1 MDNVLGERI
10 KELRK
15 HYNWTQQD
23 LAEKL
28 GVTSASISSWE
39 SGTRRPD
46 FETLDNL
53 CDIFK
58 VTLDYLL
65 GRVDKN
71 EYLMN
76 RLENLKVDILEDEAE
91 HYENLVNLFL
101 ALDFYGKEAVEEI
114 VKAENKRCK
123 EQGTLQDTSDFQVVI
138 RSVKKRVSV
147 K

>member
-15 HYNWTQQD
+15 HYNWTQQE

-76 RLENLKVDILEDEAE
+76 RLENLKVDMIEDEAE

-101 ALDFYGKEAVEEI
+101 SLDFYGKEAVADI

-123 EQGTLQDTSDFQVVI
+123 EQGTLQDASDFQVVI